1 MDNVAPDEIP
11 FVKNIFIVLAF
22 KVVTFTV
29 VFTVFVE
36 FFMILGDELRVKVAS
51 HQVDL

>member
-29 VFTVFVE
+29 V
-36 FFMILGDELRVKVAS
+36 LGLLWDLKVAITLY
-51 HQVDL
+51 DLGRLKVI

>member
-11 FVKNIFIVLAF
+11 FVKSLFIVLAF

-29 VFTVFVE
+29 VVTVFVE
-36 FFMILGDELRVKVAS
+36 FFLIFGDELRVKVAS